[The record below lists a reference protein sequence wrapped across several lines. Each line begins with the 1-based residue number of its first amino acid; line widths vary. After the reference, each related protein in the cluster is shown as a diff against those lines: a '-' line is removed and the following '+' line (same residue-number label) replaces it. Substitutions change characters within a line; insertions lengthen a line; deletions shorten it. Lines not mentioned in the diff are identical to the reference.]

1 MTISPELNAL
11 LDLFVKEFLESINK
25 KPIPRPH
32 IGSLANLK
40 SYPELLKVKENF
52 NAAIENK
59 KMDYVINTIFKTG
72 NDRLIN
78 AVANTIRL
86 QVCLGA
92 NNMTQGNVLKLSK
105 AILNEIEILNDKI
118 NDSNW
123 EELLVNG
130 IYDLKNKYD
139 VPLNNN
145 IDAFIKEFFFV
156 YNINDQKFPLW
167 NGCVENAES
176 IIKVIEAKLIKDNP
190 IQRLNKIDF
199 INSLKEILINKLDG
213 KANEYNPYYILD
225 KFFNIIVKIQPGEE
239 NTPLNKSGELKK
251 FYEEVLKYRNKYNQ
265 TN

>member
-1 MTISPELNAL
+1 MIISSELNAL

-40 SYPELLKVKENF
+40 SYPELLMVKENF
-52 NAAIENK
+52 NATIENK
-59 KMDYVINTIFKTG
+59 RMDYVINTIFKTG

-78 AVANTIRL
+78 AVSNRVKLET
-86 QVCLGA
+86 CLG
-92 NNMTQGNVLKLSK
+92 NENINQENVLKLSK
-105 AILNEIEILNDKI
+105 AILNEIEILNDKV

-130 IYDLKNKYD
+130 QFNLINKYD
-139 VPLNNN
+139 VPLRNN

-176 IIKVIEAKLIKDNP
+176 IIKDIEAKLIKDNP
-190 IQRLNKIDF
+190 IERLKTIDF
-199 INSLKEILINKLDG
+199 INSHKELLINKLDG

-225 KFFNIIVKIQPGEE
+225 KFFNIVVKIQPGEE
-239 NTPLNKSGELKK
+239 NKPLNKSGELKK

-265 TN
+265 